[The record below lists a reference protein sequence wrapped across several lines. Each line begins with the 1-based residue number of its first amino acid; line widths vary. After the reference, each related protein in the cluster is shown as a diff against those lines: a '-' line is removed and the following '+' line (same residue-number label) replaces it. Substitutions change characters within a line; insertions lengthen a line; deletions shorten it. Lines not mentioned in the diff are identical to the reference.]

1 MKSIFGKFIPQP
13 FVKTVA
19 TIVTGAMV
27 AQLALAM
34 AGEQAALKASVGE
47 QVSTQWRVSG
57 VRHLIGLPEVKPN
70 AVGNLWIT
78 KKGIRFE
85 SESGEAFVESG
96 RILRVSTGEEQ
107 LVKGGVFGRFLRNGV
122 PAGGGLGLAL
132 AGIVHAFTV
141 IPPAVGLAASAVMQG
156 SEDIVTVEFL
166 DPRDGYH
173 GAVFTMPRHAT
184 EEIPQEVLAA
194 RSTGTVDSRV
204 ESCNGMSAQPTSL
217 TLLPIETE
225 GSEVPAEYRVLV
237 YERLL
242 ERLRTAQSRWQ
253 VHRAGTGERRN
264 ACGGL
269 TLTMTMKDFRKG
281 NASERALLG
290 PVGLFVG
297 TTGLS
302 YRMVLR
308 DSGGASILE
317 EQSRAVVRGDRE
329 SLDLSQAIAK
339 TIQKKVGKL
348 PAQS

>member
-1 MKSIFGKFIPQP
+1 MKSIFGKVIPRP

-19 TIVTGAMV
+19 TIVTGAMLS
-27 AQLALAM
+27 QLALAL
-34 AGEQAALKASVGE
+34 AGEQAALNVSGAE

-57 VRHLIGLPEVKPN
+57 VRHLIGLLEVKPS

-85 SESGEAFVESG
+85 SESGEAFVEAG
-96 RILRVSTGEEQ
+96 RILRVSTGDER
-107 LVKGGVFGRFLRNGV
+107 LLKGGAFGRFLRSGV

-132 AGIVHAFTV
+132 AGIGHAFTV

-194 RSTGTVDSRV
+194 RSTGTLDSRGG
-204 ESCNGMSAQPTSL
+204 SCNGVSAQPTSL
-217 TLLPIETE
+217 TVLPIEAD
-225 GSEVPAEYRVLV
+225 GPEVPAEYRALV

-242 ERLRTAQSRWQ
+242 ERLRTMQSLWQ
-253 VHRAGTGERRN
+253 VRRAGTADSRD

-269 TLTMTMKDFRKG
+269 TLTITMKDFRKG
-281 NASERALLG
+281 NACERALLG

-308 DSGGASILE
+308 GSGGASILE
-317 EQSRAVVRGDRE
+317 EQSRAVIRGDRE
-329 SLDLSQAIAK
+329 SFDLSQAIAK
-339 TIQKKVGKL
+339 MIQKKVGKR